1 MIKIY
6 YPCNP
11 DLHIECDK
19 KNCYTIGGPCK
30 YTTNLAYALQP
41 VGDILMVMP
50 SDDIDLGEEGDDGQ
64 N

>member
-1 MIKIY
+1 M
-6 YPCNP
+6 
-11 DLHIECDK
+11 
-19 KNCYTIGGPCK
+19 IGGPCK